1 MGPKKAGQPVKAG
14 LRRTA
19 FLDRV
24 RSEADLSHG
33 HALQFAGLAP
43 ASGFTLG
50 STATPSGVSSTP
62 PPTAGPSYSRPADK
76 GKGKST
82 SPIEILDSEGE
93 GGGSGAGGAS
103 DDDDDDGQ
111 AASAKPHVCS
121 RTNCA
126 GNPNCLRY
134 LNQEKWTAD
143 TGTSAP
149 GCDRAGR
156 DGGRSRRC
164 SRRRAVE
171 ASAVGALA
179 EISLGPPP
187 PSPPSPPSPPPPP
200 YSRPPRC
207 SIDKARELFLKE
219 ALVGGNPLSLARDQ
233 GAPCGLRVRLRH
245 L

>member
-1 MGPKKAGQPVKAG
+1 MAPKKAGQPVKAG

-50 STATPSGVSSTP
+50 STATPSSVSSTP

-82 SPIEILDSEGE
+82 SPIE
-93 GGGSGAGGAS
+93 GAS
-103 DDDDDDGQ
+103 DDDDDDDDDDDGQ
-111 AASAKPHVCS
+111 AAAAEPHVCS
-121 RTNCA
+121 RTKCA

-187 PSPPSPPSPPPPP
+187 PSPPSPPPPP